1 MDEHKKREWFKPRF
15 LLPVLAV
22 ALAASLA
29 WGYTQYR
36 DRRAWE
42 TRAENQYNRSY
53 SELALHVAGLES
65 QLAKA
70 AVSNSSS
77 HQVRLFTDV
86 WRQAYLAQEDIGQL
100 PLASVDL
107 SSTKDFLA
115 KVQSFSF
122 NTLTEINNGNTLSEK
137 QWESLQDFSRQ
148 ARYVS
153 GELFALQEQILEG
166 AERWLNVDR
175 VGMAATT
182 ADISPQLETNKVTK
196 SFMMLEDGLRRLPDP
211 EIEGPLPGFKPE
223 PKGLTGPKIAK
234 EEAGEIALRFLERDG
249 GEYQAEYEGD
259 IKGDFPLYLFRLTE
273 GRGKDGSDDS
283 RLAVSVQG
291 GHVAWMLRER
301 MIEGRELSLEEAA
314 QKAQE
319 FLKKRDYPEM
329 SPVAV
334 EEFRNAAAVSLARKA
349 QDTTVYPEL
358 IKVQVALDDGEVLGM
373 EAIPYLTFRDPDRQI
388 PAARHSSEEI
398 QEKLNS
404 HLQIEQIKKAI
415 VLNDRF
421 QEVLCYECDVQLD
434 KQRFLVYMNA
444 MTGEEENIKRVNRQG
459 VEME

>member
-1 MDEHKKREWFKPRF
+1 MDEQRNREWFQPRF

-22 ALAASLA
+22 ALVTSLA

-36 DRRAWE
+36 DKRAWE
-42 TRAENQYNRSY
+42 TRAENQYNRSF

-70 AVSNSSS
+70 AVSNSPS
-77 HQVRLFTDV
+77 HLVRMLTDV

-107 SSTKDFLA
+107 SSTKNFLA
-115 KVQSFSF
+115 RVQSFSF
-122 NTLTEINNGNTLSEK
+122 NTLIELNSGKTLSEEEWK
-137 QWESLQDFSRQ
+137 NLRDFYKQ

-153 GELFALQEQILEG
+153 QELFGLQEQILEG

-175 VGMAATT
+175 VDMATT
-182 ADISPQLETNKVTK
+182 RTDISQKLATNKVTK
-196 SFMMLEDGLRRLPDP
+196 SFTMLEDGLRRLPEP

-223 PKGLTGPKIAK
+223 PKGLTGPKIGK
-234 EEAGEIALRFLERDG
+234 EEAQEIALRFLERDG
-249 GEYQAEYEGD
+249 GEYQAEYEGE
-259 IKGDFPLYLFRLTE
+259 IKGDMPLYLFRLTE
-273 GRGKDGSDDS
+273 GRRKDGSADS

-291 GHVAWMLRER
+291 GHVAWMLKER
-301 MIEGRELSLEEAA
+301 MSDEKELSLEEAA

-334 EEFRNAAAVSLARKA
+334 EDYRNMAAVSLARET

-358 IKVQVALDDGEVLGM
+358 IKVKVALDNGEVLGM
-373 EAIPYLTFRDPDRQI
+373 EAVPYLTFRDPNRQI
-388 PAARHSSEEI
+388 PAARLSSEEI
-398 QEKLNS
+398 KGKLNP
-404 HLQIEQIKKAI
+404 HLRIAQIKKAI

-421 QEVLCYECDVQLD
+421 QEVLCYECDVELD

-444 MTGEEENIKRVNRQG
+444 QTGEEENIKRVDRHG
-459 VEME
+459 VEMD